1 MIGVANYVKAAK
13 LIYIPRAENNEV
25 SGPSPSPHLTAAASR
40 DRGDCRVDAAIVQD
54 PRHEDT
60 LVSSPVQTFGEH
72 RQRTFS

>member
-25 SGPSPSPHLTAAASR
+25 SGPGPAPHLTAAASR

-54 PRHEDT
+54 PGTGTR
-60 LVSSPVQTFGEH
+60 
-72 RQRTFS
+72 